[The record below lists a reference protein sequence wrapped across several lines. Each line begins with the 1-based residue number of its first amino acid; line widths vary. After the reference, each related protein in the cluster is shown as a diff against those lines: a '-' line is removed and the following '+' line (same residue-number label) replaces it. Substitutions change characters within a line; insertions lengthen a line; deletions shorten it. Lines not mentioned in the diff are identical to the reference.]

1 MWGNLEK
8 DDKWYVDTMENVIEK
23 KDVKMLWNV
32 IIQSDKEIK
41 ARKPDIVTIK
51 KERNCK
57 VINISV
63 PCDTTICK
71 KEK

>member
-8 DDKWYVDTMENVIEK
+8 DDKWYVHTMENVIEK
-23 KDVKMLWNV
+23 KDVKILWNV

-63 PCDTTICK
+63 PCDTTIRK

>member
-63 PCDTTICK
+63 PCDTTIRK

>member
-23 KDVKMLWNV
+23 KDVKILWNV

-41 ARKPDIVTIK
+41 ARKTRHCYY
-51 KERNCK
+51 KER
-57 VINISV
+57 
-63 PCDTTICK
+63 
-71 KEK
+71 EKLQSNQYFRALGHYNS